1 MIEYEEIHHV
11 SLAVKNLDRTLAF
24 YREVLGL
31 TELQRPNFD
40 FPGAWLAIG
49 SQQLHLIVS
58 ENGQTIRENH
68 TIDSRD
74 GHFALRVK
82 SFFETIEHLEKH
94 GVSYEA
100 KKESKAGFS
109 QIFCCDPD
117 GNLIE
122 LNTESD

>member
-1 MIEYEEIHHV
+1 MIEYEGIHHV
-11 SLAVKNLDRTLAF
+11 SLAVKNLEEALSF

-31 TELQRPNFD
+31 KELQRPNFD

-49 SQQLHLIVS
+49 SQQLHLIVN
-58 ENGQTIRENH
+58 ETGQTVRENH
-68 TIDSRD
+68 TLDSRD
-74 GHFALRVK
+74 RHFAVRVK
-82 SFFETIEHLEKH
+82 SFSKTIEHLESH

-100 KKESKAGFS
+100 KKRSTAGFS

-122 LNTESD
+122 LNSESD